1 LRDQGQVILE
11 AFSRALSLLDEAID
25 RRASVHSSSWKL
37 QLWKAAAEAE
47 YLAFQIS
54 LQHGLVDFEPSE
66 GKQLGNG
73 QGPLAAAR
81 SLLLQ
86 AQASVQEDPRRSYE
100 AVRAAVAILRSAHA
114 NEAKAA
120 RRRLN
125 RLTKNRVET
134 LL

>member
-1 LRDQGQVILE
+1 LPEQGQAILE
-11 AFSRALSLLDEAID
+11 GFSRALSLLDEAIG
-25 RRASVHSSSWKL
+25 RRASVDSSSWKL
-37 QLWKAAAEAE
+37 QLWKTAAETE

-66 GKQLGNG
+66 EKQLSNE
-73 QGPLAAAR
+73 QDPLPAAR

-114 NEAKAA
+114 NEEKAA
-120 RRRLN
+120 RRGVN
-125 RLTKNRVET
+125 QLTKNE
-134 LL
+134 